1 MTLIQDAVTVI
12 AAVAAGS
19 AVLAAFLYL
28 PGRMHD
34 AYRQTFIALA
44 RAVESREPYLLG
56 HAETTARYLVLM
68 ARWQGMPFW
77 AVRRLEFAALL
88 HGIGKVSVPYGIL
101 NNPDSLDE
109 RPSSITITDRFVLRD
124 YVRVGAAIMD
134 AIPALRST
142 ADIVRYHHE
151 YFDGS
156 GYPFGRYGRG
166 IPFSAQMLCVASEYA
181 AMTAPRLY
189 RDAQV
194 LSPEQAVG
202 FLRRHAGTRYHPAAV
217 FLFVLAKTGEDV
229 WLGVRAFVRRCF
241 SATRPTQP
249 RRAF

>member
-1 MTLIQDAVTVI
+1 MTPIQDTVNIVAGI
-12 AAVAAGS
+12 AAGT

-28 PGRMHD
+28 PWRMHD

-56 HAETTARYLVLM
+56 HAEATARYLVLM
-68 ARWQGMPFW
+68 ARWRGMMPW
-77 AVRRLEFAALL
+77 TIRRLEFAALL

-101 NNPDSLDE
+101 NNPDPLQDQT
-109 RPSSITITDRFVLRD
+109 SSITAADRFVLRD

-156 GYPFGRYGRG
+156 GYPFGRYGHG
-166 IPFSAQMLCVASEYA
+166 IPFPAQMLCVASEYV

-194 LSPEQAVG
+194 LSPEQAIR
-202 FLRRHAGTRYHPAAV
+202 FLRRHAGSRYHPSAV

-229 WLGVRAFVRRCF
+229 WLGARAFVRRCF
-241 SATRPTQP
+241 LATHPAPRSA
-249 RRAF
+249 F

>member
-1 MTLIQDAVTVI
+1 MTAIQDAVNVV

-28 PGRMHD
+28 PWRMHD

-68 ARWQGMPFW
+68 ARWRGMTPW

-101 NNPDSLDE
+101 NNPDPLHQE
-109 RPSSITITDRFVLRD
+109 KSSITATDRFVVRD

-142 ADIVRYHHE
+142 ADIVRFHHE

-166 IPFSAQMLCVASEYA
+166 IPFAAQMLCVASEYV

-189 RDAQV
+189 RDARV
-194 LSPEQAVG
+194 LSPAQAVD
-202 FLRRHAGTRYHPAAV
+202 FLRRNTGSRYHPLAV
-217 FLFVLAKTGEDV
+217 FLFVLAKTGEDGR
-229 WLGVRAFVRRCF
+229 LQARSFVRRCF
-241 SATRPTQP
+241 SATRETLP